1 MSTSVNYSVYL
12 AQINFYFYFYF
23 MEHPVD
29 TSGTEINL
37 YWEENRYFE
46 VRKRQRLLFSFE
58 TLIWEIKPIIDTV
71 PVRKSR

>member
-1 MSTSVNYSVYL
+1 
-12 AQINFYFYFYF
+12 